1 MRILITGATGFV
13 GCSLVERLSEEGCNI
28 TVLVRQLTSIFPKDV
43 LQVADCELKNWL
55 LNDLSFNGKMYQAL
69 HSIDVV
75 IHLAARVHIMKDEA
89 SDPLREFRKV
99 NRDASLT
106 LAEMA
111 AKIGVKRFIYLSS
124 IGVNG
129 DKSSSPFSELDEPL
143 PHNDYAVSKYEAE
156 HGLLNL
162 AKQTGMEVVII
173 RPPLV
178 YGPGVR
184 ANFASMMKWV
194 NKDVPLPFG
203 SIHNRRSLV
212 ALDNLVSFIIHCI
225 EHPEAANEIFLISDD
240 EDVSTPE
247 LLQKVAKSLGK
258 QIRLIPVPVSW
269 MAFAAKL
276 IGKKAMANRLF
287 GSSQVDIS
295 KAKNLLGWQP
305 VITMNEQLKKTADA
319 YLNKHND

>member
-156 HGLLNL
+156 QGLLNL